1 MTLCVSE
8 FNFASVIILT
18 TESTVYTR
26 QLSRIYFGGFFMAET
41 IHLYLKAAGQP
52 ICGESTQHSLER
64 KDSIECFRLTHEV
77 STPREGSAG
86 LASGRREYSPLR
98 IRKRI
103 DKSSPL
109 LFKALVE
116 NQNIEAS
123 FKFFRPSPD
132 GNGQSEQ
139 FYTISIQ
146 DARIER
152 ILQVSEAAQASTENS
167 RVPIEDV
174 SFVFNTITATFMPN
188 GVTHEDS
195 WLHNR

>member
-1 MTLCVSE
+1 
-8 FNFASVIILT
+8 
-18 TESTVYTR
+18 
-26 QLSRIYFGGFFMAET
+26 MAET
-41 IHLYLKAAGQP
+41 IHLYLKSNGQV
-52 ICGESTQHSLER
+52 ILGESTQHSLQR
-64 KDSIECFRLTHEV
+64 RDSIECLHLTHEV
-77 STPREGSAG
+77 STPREGLHG
-86 LASGRREYSPLR
+86 LASGRRVYAPLK

-139 FYTISIQ
+139 FYTISIC

-152 ILQVSEAAQASTENS
+152 IVQVSDDTQNFSPPYLAPTEE
-167 RVPIEDV
+167 VY
-174 SFVFNTITATFMPN
+174 FVFHTITCTFMPN

-195 WLHNR
+195 WINNR